1 MACEGGNWF
10 KPSINSIF
18 GKFNNMG
25 KLKRS
30 VIEKSIL
37 SDLVLEML
45 YFLRTEINESDLIY
59 SHFLDPIR
67 YSIYGLD
74 GNGISPAQHWLFV
87 YVNQGQDMFK
97 VVNRILESSTK
108 STNLWY
114 DPVINEPVKLS
125 QLTDVEGNR

>member
-1 MACEGGNWF
+1 
-10 KPSINSIF
+10 
-18 GKFNNMG
+18 
-25 KLKRS
+25 
-30 VIEKSIL
+30 
-37 SDLVLEML
+37 ML
-45 YFLRTEINESDLIY
+45 YFLRVEINESDLIY

-108 STNLWY
+108 STNIWY
-114 DPVINEPVKLS
+114 DPVVNEPVTLS